1 MTKLDAAA
9 ETVSPTADQV
19 AQYLASNPDFFSD
32 YEPLLEVMTVP
43 HASGSAVSLVE
54 RQSSL
59 LRNKNKQLTVHL
71 SDLCDAA
78 RHNDVQF
85 EKTKRMVLGLLD
97 AQTLDDLGDAI
108 EESLCRDFYGDATS
122 LILFADKELTV
133 NNRRMMPREMAGI
146 VEPLMLASDPTCGQL
161 SAAANHFLFEE
172 RSSLIRSAAVIPLV
186 KGETIGLLGI
196 GSFDEDYFQSSQG
209 TLFLSY
215 VGEVL
220 SRVASRI
227 LHTELEAQ
235 A

>member
-1 MTKLDAAA
+1 MSDGQHNKLSK
-9 ETVSPTADQV
+9 EQV
-19 AQYLASNPDFFSD
+19 AGFLAQNPDFFSE
-32 YEPLLEVMTVP
+32 YEYLLEILTVP
-43 HASGSAVSLVE
+43 HLTGSAVSLVE

-59 LRNKNKQLTVHL
+59 LRDKNKQLTLHL

-78 RHNDVQF
+78 RHNDTQF
-85 EKTKRMVLGLLD
+85 EKTKRMVLALLD
-97 AQTLDDLGDAI
+97 AQTLDDLGDAL

-122 LILFADKELTV
+122 LILFAEQQITV

-146 VEPLMLASDPTCGQL
+146 VEPLMVSAEPSCGHL
-161 SAAANHFLFEE
+161 SAAANHFLFES
-172 RSSLIRSAAVIPLV
+172 RSGMIQSAAVIPLV

-196 GSFDEDYFQSSQG
+196 GSYDADYFQSSQG

-227 LHTELEAQ
+227 LHSKMGQQ